1 RRPRDPRLYQPRWS
15 ETMSIGAGDPITAH
29 GGGTLADL
37 NVPAAER
44 PATARHAEGLKTVRL
59 SARDLA
65 DLEMLASGAF
75 SPLEGFMGEA
85 DYASSRDKMRLANGL
100 PWSIPI
106 TLGVDEAL
114 ARSLKSGSE
123 AALISDGNT
132 LAILKISEV

>member
-1 RRPRDPRLYQPRWS
+1 MTAD
-15 ETMSIGAGDPITAH
+15 AITPH
-29 GGGTLADL
+29 GGGDLIDLKASPPEQQALRQHAAGLTALTL
-37 NVPAAER
+37 
-44 PATARHAEGLKTVRL
+44 G
-59 SARDLA
+59 ARDLA
-65 DLEMLASGAF
+65 DLEMLATGAF
-75 SPLEGFMGEA
+75 SPLSGFMGEA

-132 LAILKISEV
+132 LAILKISEVFK